1 VLQCGGADG
10 SFRAVV
16 AHTSWIGAE
25 ADGNTPF
32 DRVFGLVP
40 QARDTF
46 RELDVAL
53 LDPAQGDPALVALCR
68 VRIDQLVGAEPE
80 PHADV
85 LPAEKAAA
93 IRSWPTS
100 PHFTELDRAAL
111 NFAEKYVMDASSV
124 DDADCAALR
133 EHLSDPDVTTL
144 VIAVAMEDAMARARV
159 ALGV

>member
-1 VLQCGGADG
+1 MLQCGGADG

-16 AHTSWIGAE
+16 AKASWLPVE
-25 ADGNTPF
+25 ADGDTPF

-40 QARDTF
+40 QARDTY
-46 RELDVAL
+46 RELDAAL
-53 LDPAQGDPALVALCR
+53 LDPAYGDPALVALCR
-68 VRIDQLVGAEPE
+68 LRVDQLVGAEPE
-80 PHADV
+80 QDDDV
-85 LPAEKAAA
+85 LPADKAAA
-93 IRSWPTS
+93 IRAWPTS
-100 PHFTELDRAAL
+100 PLFTELDRAAL

>member
-1 VLQCGGADG
+1 MLQCGGADG
-10 SFRAVV
+10 SFRTVV
-16 AHTSWIGAE
+16 AKASWLPVEVEGETS
-25 ADGNTPF
+25 F

-46 RELDVAL
+46 RELDAAL
-53 LDPAQGDPALVALCR
+53 LDPAHGDPALVALCR
-68 VRIDQLVGAEPE
+68 LRIDQLVGAEPE
-80 PHADV
+80 PHDDV

-93 IRSWPTS
+93 IRTWPTS
-100 PHFTELDRAAL
+100 PRFTELDRAAL
-111 NFAEKYVMDASSV
+111 NFAEKYVIDASSV